1 MRSGEGLAD
10 KRAHFDFVDAW
21 SEEAEADDGGEEG
34 EFDVEPRG

>member
-21 SEEAEADDGGEEG
+21 SEEAETDDGGEEG